1 MKQLYLE
8 PEVQVL
14 SLELEIGILAGGSN
28 EGFDTPI
35 PGTWGSLNI
44 PPMSL

>member
-1 MKQLYLE
+1 MKQPYLE

-14 SLELEIGILAGGSN
+14 SLELEIGILVGGSN
-28 EGFDTPI
+28 EGYPSPV
-35 PGTWGSLNI
+35 PGTWGMLGN